1 MASKKRNAGFKKIV
15 GQPGALHQQL
25 GVPVGQTIP
34 AAKKKAALAGKFGPK
49 AKQRAARA
57 FRGVLST
64 GRKTVAKNAHKSK
77 PAPNKP
83 VPTTA
88 VTVSLSTKPKPNP
101 LAGITNSA
109 DLYKMGWKPGQKK
122 KGK

>member
-15 GQPGALHQQL
+15 GSKGALHKQL
-25 GVPVGQTIP
+25 GVPAGQTIP
-34 AAKKKAALAGKFGPK
+34 AAKKKAALDGKFGSK

-64 GRKTVAKNAHKSK
+64 GRKTVAKNARKSK
-77 PAPNKP
+77 PEANKP
-83 VPTTA
+83 TPPTA
-88 VTVSLSTKPKPNP
+88 VTVSLSTKPKSNP

-109 DLYKMGWKPGQKK
+109 DLYKLGWKPGQKK